1 MKSEDIATY
10 GFDIILEPFLNDLK
24 QLSMPDW
31 YPINLKDGE
40 TIRIRASLVA
50 HVADNPAAHQAIGL
64 KESVVGALRKCR
76 FCNADNNAMQ
86 NGFRED
92 DFEAQTLKKH
102 LEQCSVISGA
112 TQTLKDHYRT
122 SYGINRKS
130 IPTEFPHFDMFK
142 QTPPGVMHVFLE
154 GVLPLILQALIK
166 HYVDTKVT
174 NLATINSAIQSF
186 PYSYMEITDK
196 PNYMREKD
204 LHGSTTLNQ
213 DAAKCHLLFCI
224 FPFVVGDSINFSDS
238 HWELYT
244 LLSDITE
251 ICFASVVSLKTIA
264 PLKENVAEYLR
275 LFKELFPEQPF
286 TLKQHYLVHFPK
298 VILLLGP
305 LINLWA
311 MRFEAKHQYFKDLKK
326 ILNFKNICL
335 SLSNHHQ
342 KKAAMNRSAASIF
355 KGNEYGPVQH
365 PKGEELSRIKDR
377 ISSTLALDPN
387 SINNVESFKWIKLH
401 GTKYIEDKC
410 YLTIQFDDVD
420 HPVFGQLSG
429 IFELNISF
437 VVFDVVCLETVG
449 YDETLKA
456 FEVRPQASGITSITP
471 DMLITHTPL
480 AMYTYH
486 GSSYI
491 KLKGRI
497 SDIQNNLIFSI
508 SVPAHYLHDFA
519 SMAVLN

>member
-1 MKSEDIATY
+1 M
-10 GFDIILEPFLNDLK
+10 
-24 QLSMPDW
+24 
-31 YPINLKDGE
+31 
-40 TIRIRASLVA
+40 
-50 HVADNPAAHQAIGL
+50 
-64 KESVVGALRKCR
+64 
-76 FCNADNNAMQ
+76 
-86 NGFRED
+86 
-92 DFEAQTLKKH
+92 
-102 LEQCSVISGA
+102 ISGA

-142 QTPPGVMHVFLE
+142 QTPPDVMHVLLE
-154 GVLPLILQALIK
+154 EVLPLTLQALIK

-196 PNYMREKD
+196 PNYIREKD

-251 ICFASVVSLKTIA
+251 ICFASVVSLETIA
-264 PLKENVAEYLR
+264 QLKENVAEYLR

-298 VILLLGP
+298 VIPLLGP

-311 MRFEAKHQYFKDLKK
+311 MRSEAKHQYFKDLKK

-342 KKAAMNRSAASIF
+342 KKAAMNRSAGSIF

-365 PKGEELSRIKDR
+365 PKGEQLSRIKDR

-387 SINNVESFKWIKLH
+387 SINVESFEWIKLH

-410 YLTIQFDDVD
+410 YLAIQFDDVD

-449 YDETLKA
+449 YDETL
-456 FEVRPQASGITSITP
+456 
-471 DMLITHTPL
+471 
-480 AMYTYH
+480 
-486 GSSYI
+486 
-491 KLKGRI
+491 I
-497 SDIQNNLIFSI
+497 SF
-508 SVPAHYLHDFA
+508 
-519 SMAVLN
+519 